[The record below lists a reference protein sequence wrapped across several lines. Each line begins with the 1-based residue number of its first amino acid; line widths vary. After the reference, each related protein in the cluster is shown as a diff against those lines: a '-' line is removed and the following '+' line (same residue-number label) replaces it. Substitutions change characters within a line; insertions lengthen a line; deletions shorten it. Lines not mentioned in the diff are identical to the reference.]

1 MKFEGE
7 FMNAVTGITGDQLK
21 SFVERI
27 ERLEEEKAGLA
38 EDIREIFA
46 ESKSQGYDPK
56 IMREVLKIRK
66 MNKEDREVQE
76 ELITVYLNALG
87 M

>member
-1 MKFEGE
+1 MSTL
-7 FMNAVTGITGDQLK
+7 TGITGDQLK

-27 ERLEEEKAGLA
+27 ERLEEEKTGLA
-38 EDIREIFA
+38 EDIREIFSEA
-46 ESKSQGYDPK
+46 KSQGYDPK

-76 ELITVYLNALG
+76 ELITVYMNALG

>member
-1 MKFEGE
+1 MST
-7 FMNAVTGITGDQLK
+7 VTGITGDQLK

-27 ERLEEEKAGLA
+27 EHLEEEKTGLS
-38 EDIREIFA
+38 EDIREIFSEA
-46 ESKSQGYDPK
+46 KSQGYDPK

-76 ELITVYLNALG
+76 ELITVYMNALG

>member
-1 MKFEGE
+1 
-7 FMNAVTGITGDQLK
+7 MNTVTGITGDQLK

-27 ERLEEEKAGLA
+27 EHLEEEKTGLS
-38 EDIREIFA
+38 EDIREIFSEA
-46 ESKSQGYDPK
+46 KSQGYDPK

-76 ELITVYLNALG
+76 ELITVYMNALG